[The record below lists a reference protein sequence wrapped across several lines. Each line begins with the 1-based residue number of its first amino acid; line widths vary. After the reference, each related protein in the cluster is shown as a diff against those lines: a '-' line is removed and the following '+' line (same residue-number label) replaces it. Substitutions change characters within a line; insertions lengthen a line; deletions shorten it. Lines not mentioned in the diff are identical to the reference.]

1 MRWSY
6 LLSAGQVHKTL
17 QVLQR
22 TTLGPAPHKAGPV
35 LPEATE
41 HKKKDH
47 GTAYTVENP
56 GPGLGSA
63 QKCGGV
69 QPVNLKTDMM
79 KMYNSF
85 FL

>member
-6 LLSAGQVHKTL
+6 LLSADQVHKTL

-41 HKKKDH
+41 HKKRPRHIQLEIQVLAWGPHKNV
-47 GTAYTVENP
+47 TAFNRLIE
-56 GPGLGSA
+56 
-63 QKCGGV
+63 
-69 QPVNLKTDMM
+69 D
-79 KMYNSF
+79 
-85 FL
+85 